1 MKNDLTCG
9 LVRDLL
15 PSYVDGLLGPE
26 SQEAVDR
33 HLADCPGCAAT
44 LAAMRAPEGEAGPKA
59 EEQTREVDYLKRVK
73 KRNAWKIVLAV
84 ACTAGALFAA
94 LLLKAFVIGTP
105 FQPELMAAVGTVEGD
120 TLHLSLMSVTS
131 AHAFHSWRVEI
142 KDGAASIYARDVLVS
157 PLFSNGGGTVDV
169 PLDGVREV
177 WLGGPEGKLLWQDGM
192 TISRLALDLMDAK
205 TPYCGDP
212 TAMARIAE
220 LLCLPVHF
228 GSYTFSLQTSN
239 RPYVCTIES
248 ANPLND
254 EQRRLADAYNM
265 LALALVGN
273 LEVSRF
279 VCPGRDGRPETAG
292 SVTLEEADGTLLP
305 KMAAEYNAA
314 HGTDWALKP
323 SVKDYAQTPADL
335 QRLLLILG
343 SYHGLDLSL
352 TVI

>member
-1 MKNDLTCG
+1 
-9 LVRDLL
+9 
-15 PSYVDGLLGPE
+15 
-26 SQEAVDR
+26 
-33 HLADCPGCAAT
+33 
-44 LAAMRAPEGEAGPKA
+44 
-59 EEQTREVDYLKRVK
+59 
-73 KRNAWKIVLAV
+73 
-84 ACTAGALFAA
+84 
-94 LLLKAFVIGTP
+94 
-105 FQPELMAAVGTVEGD
+105 
-120 TLHLSLMSVTS
+120 
-131 AHAFHSWRVEI
+131 
-142 KDGAASIYARDVLVS
+142 
-157 PLFSNGGGTVDV
+157 
-169 PLDGVREV
+169 
-177 WLGGPEGKLLWQDGM
+177 
-192 TISRLALDLMDAK
+192 MDAK

-305 KMAAEYNAA
+305 QMAAEYNAA